1 MHSPDIGRPTRHA
14 LPLTEALG
22 RVHRGSRSGLL
33 TVTAED
39 EQTPSFA
46 FWFKRGYPCFSWSR
60 DGVARFGQQLSLGQR
75 QAAEPLLR
83 APDPTG
89 RIIGQR
95 LLAASMITLE
105 EIQSALASQMNR
117 RFLDC
122 SALADCTWVFQEG
135 PEHLTGVPLSSPVLN
150 TIEVGMASVG
160 TADLLTLQSYVCLK
174 VTSPRIRLKE
184 DRILPPRLRSA
195 FPEGMLEL
203 LEEGTDAIELT
214 CAPARLRLLAFLAA
228 FGYLQADQGAPREQD
243 AGSGR
248 SATRH
253 GPGHGTSHGSSRHE
267 ARFPAHPTDSG
278 LGALLHAAREQASWY
293 ELLGIPFVADRETV
307 KRRYREMAFQ
317 IHPDRLHPSQ
327 REPAR
332 EVFALL
338 VEAYRTLSKD
348 RLRVPYDQEL
358 VSSGRITRLGN
369 PDELSFWLAQREATL
384 QQDGLGHL
392 AGEYRRMLQW
402 MYPIS
407 RLEPEF
413 RRQQESV

>member
-1 MHSPDIGRPTRHA
+1 MHPSDIGPSTKPV

-22 RVHRGSRSGLL
+22 RIHRGNRSGLL
-33 TVTAED
+33 TVTAEG
-39 EQTPSFA
+39 ERTPCFG

-60 DGVARFGQQLSLGQR
+60 DGVARFGQQLSLAQR

-83 APDPTG
+83 APDPAG

-95 LLAASMITLE
+95 LLSASMITLE
-105 EIQSALASQMNR
+105 EIQSALASQMTR

-135 PEHLTGVPLSSPVLN
+135 TQHLAGVPLSSPVVN
-150 TIEVGMASVG
+150 TLEVALASVG
-160 TADLLTLQSYVCLK
+160 AADLLTLQSYVCVK
-174 VTSPRIRLKE
+174 VTSPRIRLNE

-203 LEEGTDAIELT
+203 LEDGADTIELT
-214 CAPARLRLLAFLAA
+214 CAPARLRLLAFLAS
-228 FGYLQADQGAPREQD
+228 FGYLRADRGVPREQGVGTSPG
-243 AGSGR
+243 ATPR
-248 SATRH
+248 SPVH
-253 GPGHGTSHGSSRHE
+253 GTGHGATLDE
-267 ARFPAHPTDSG
+267 AGFPPYPTDSG

-327 REPAR
+327 REAAR

-338 VEAYRTLSKD
+338 VEAYRALSKD

-369 PDELSFWLAQREATL
+369 PDELSFWLTQREATL

-402 MYPIS
+402 MYPVS